1 MTLKYHTGSRLGKQ
15 DEIILENI
23 RGHFQL
29 NIVIFTIDICL
40 LIVVKRITEVSVVQE
55 GCQGKHHNTVL
66 ENKEHMSF
74 L

>member
-1 MTLKYHTGSRLGKQ
+1 MGKL
-15 DEIILENI
+15 DEIIPENI

-29 NIVIFTIDICL
+29 KIVIFTIDICL
-40 LIVVKRITEVSVVQE
+40 LIVVKRIPEVSVVQE
-55 GCQGKHHNTVL
+55 GRQGKHHNTVL